1 MVRVRNIKA
10 LAALAVVLSAA
21 ACNEAPPP
29 VSMARG
35 KALFE
40 TCTPCHGDRGLGN
53 ASLSVP
59 SIAGLP
65 AWYVEK
71 QLRNFQAS
79 IRGANPYDTI
89 GLHMESMSR
98 TMDLKND
105 IPSVAMYVASLPR
118 IKPTPTLKG
127 GDVQAGA
134 TVYERCVACH
144 GAKGQGNKVIG
155 APPLAG
161 ASDYYLL
168 RQLEDFKKGWRGT
181 NPKDI
186 GGQTMRPNALPL
198 DQRDL
203 LNVVAYIS
211 TLK

>member
-1 MVRVRNIKA
+1 MGA
-10 LAALAVVLSAA
+10 LASLAVVAGLA

-35 KALFE
+35 AALFK
-40 TCTPCHGDRGLGN
+40 TCEPCHGTHGLGN
-53 ASLSVP
+53 PSLSVP

-71 QLRNFQAS
+71 QLRNFKAS
-79 IRGANPYDTI
+79 IRGADPFDTI
-89 GLHMESMSR
+89 GIRMESMSR
-98 TMDLKND
+98 TMDMKND

-118 IKPTPTLKG
+118 VARPITLKG
-127 GDVQAGA
+127 GNVEAGGQ
-134 TVYERCVACH
+134 VFQRCVACH
-144 GAKGQGNKVIG
+144 GAEGQGNKAVG
-155 APPLAG
+155 APPLAH

-168 RQLEDFKKGWRGT
+168 RELEDFKKGWRGT

-186 GGQTMRPNALPL
+186 GGETMRPNALPL
-198 DQRDL
+198 SNQQMLD
-203 LNVVAYIS
+203 VVAYIE